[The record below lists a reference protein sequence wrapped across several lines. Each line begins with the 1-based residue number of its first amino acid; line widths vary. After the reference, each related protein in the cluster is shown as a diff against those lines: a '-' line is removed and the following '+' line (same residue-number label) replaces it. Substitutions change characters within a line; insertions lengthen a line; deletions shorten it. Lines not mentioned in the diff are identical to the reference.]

1 MNELRNKY
9 RLDKKRI
16 KREYKAN
23 KRRLKN
29 DYIAAMRKRAENSA
43 AIDGGTG
50 GSVGTGGSGGSAAFA
65 VANSNVK
72 LSGFAPKRTVLEE
85 IGNAVSHGIGSV
97 FAICALI
104 AMLCASVTLS
114 QKIAAW
120 VYGIGMFVMFTMSC
134 LYHSFGYGTG
144 VKRLFRRFD
153 YLSIYL
159 LIGATFAPLLLCYAP
174 QTFGQVFFIVQW
186 LIIATGITLVA
197 VFGPA
202 RLRKIHIPL
211 YIILGWSGLILIPT
225 MIIRGDFVLL
235 WWILG
240 GGLLY
245 TVGMIPFAVD
255 KRVAHFIWHL
265 FVLFGAVVQW
275 IGIYAVIYGGL

>member
-1 MNELRNKY
+1 MNEIKRNY
-9 RLDKKRI
+9 RQDLYLL
-16 KREYKAN
+16 KREYKQS
-23 KRRLKN
+23 RRQLKSQ
-29 DYIAAMRKRAENSA
+29 YVVEKRARKSA
-43 AIDGGTG
+43 YKQQLGNVKAGASGNTSGVTATVGGQK
-50 GSVGTGGSGGSAAFA
+50 
-65 VANSNVK
+65 NVK
-72 LSGFAPKRTVLEE
+72 LAGFAPRRTVLEE
-85 IGNAVSHGIGSV
+85 VGNAVSHGVGSL
-97 FAICALI
+97 FAIFALVT
-104 AMLCASVTLS
+104 MLINSDNPA
-114 QKIAAW
+114 QKAAAW
-120 VYGIGMFVMFTMSC
+120 VYGVGMFIMFTMSC
-134 LYHSFGYGTG
+134 LYHSFRYGSG

-174 QTFGQVFFIVQW
+174 QTFGLVFFIVQW
-186 LIIATGITLVA
+186 VIIVVGITLVA

-225 MIIRGDFVLL
+225 MIIRKDFGLL

-275 IGIYAVIYGGL
+275 VGIYTCIYAV

>member
-1 MNELRNKY
+1 MNEIKRNY
-9 RLDKKRI
+9 RQDLYLL
-16 KREYKAN
+16 KREYKQS
-23 KRRLKN
+23 RRQLKSQ
-29 DYIAAMRKRAENSA
+29 YLTEKRARRSTYKQEFGNAKAGENGNISGVSA
-43 AIDGGTG
+43 PVGGQ
-50 GSVGTGGSGGSAAFA
+50 
-65 VANSNVK
+65 SNVK
-72 LSGFAPKRTVLEE
+72 LAGFAPRRTVLEE
-85 IGNAVSHGIGSV
+85 IGNAVSHGAGSL
-97 FAICALI
+97 FAIFALVM
-104 AMLCASVTLS
+104 MLLS
-114 QKIAAW
+114 SDNPAQKAAAW
-120 VYGIGMFVMFTMSC
+120 VYGVGMFIMFTMSC
-134 LYHSFGYGTG
+134 LYHSFRYGSG

-159 LIGATFAPLLLCYAP
+159 LVGATFAPLLLCYAP
-174 QTFGQVFFIVQW
+174 QNFGLVFFIVQW
-186 LIIATGITLVA
+186 VIIVVGITLVA

-225 MIIRGDFVLL
+225 MIIRKDFALL

-275 IGIYAVIYGGL
+275 VGIYTCIYAV

>member
-1 MNELRNKY
+1 MYL
-9 RLDKKRI
+9 L
-16 KREYKAN
+16 KREYKQS
-23 KRRLKN
+23 RRQLKSQ
-29 DYIAAMRKRAENSA
+29 YLTEKRARRSTYKQEFGNAKAGENGNISGVSA
-43 AIDGGTG
+43 
-50 GSVGTGGSGGSAAFA
+50 SVGGQ
-65 VANSNVK
+65 SNVK
-72 LSGFAPKRTVLEE
+72 LAGFAPRRTVLEE
-85 IGNAVSHGIGSV
+85 IGNAVSHGAGSL
-97 FAICALI
+97 FAIFALI
-104 AMLCASVTLS
+104 IMLLS
-114 QKIAAW
+114 SDNPAQKAAAW
-120 VYGIGMFVMFTMSC
+120 VYGVGMFIMFTMSC
-134 LYHSFGYGTG
+134 LYHSFRYGSG

-174 QTFGQVFFIVQW
+174 QNFGLVFFIVQW
-186 LIIATGITLVA
+186 VIIVVGITLVA

-225 MIIRGDFVLL
+225 MIIRKDFALL

-275 IGIYAVIYGGL
+275 VGIYTCIYAV

>member
-1 MNELRNKY
+1 MNDLKNKY
-9 RLDKKRI
+9 RLDKKQI
-16 KREYKAN
+16 KREYKA
-23 KRRLKN
+23 KKQQLKI
-29 DYIAAMRKRAENSA
+29 DYIAARREFSESA
-43 AIDGGTG
+43 GAKANDSSPAVT
-50 GSVGTGGSGGSAAFA
+50 SSAG
-65 VANSNVK
+65 VK
-72 LSGFAPKRTVLEE
+72 LSGFAPRRTVLEE
-85 IGNAVSHGIGSV
+85 VGNAVSHGLGSL
-97 FAICALI
+97 FAIFALV
-104 AMLCASVTLS
+104 AMLRSSVTFS

-120 VYGIGMFVMFTMSC
+120 VYGIGMFIMFTMSC
-134 LYHSFGYGTG
+134 LYHSFRYGTG

-174 QTFGQVFFIVQW
+174 QTFGLVFFIVQW
-186 LIIATGITLVA
+186 LIIVTGITLVA

-275 IGIYAVIYGGL
+275 IGIYAVIYAGL